1 MFFENIIFGVIF
13 LKKPSYEEIFDI
25 QRKVNIVDIIRDYIP
40 LTKKGKNYFGICPF
54 HDDHNPSMSVSS
66 DKQMYKCFVCGA
78 AGNVFNFVK
87 DFKNINYY
95 EAVKEVANKVGIII
109 DIDSYRS
116 KEDIKYK
123 DQYDIYDLSN
133 KYYQNNLNTPLGKI
147 ARSYLEKRNINED
160 IIKKFQIG
168 LSFNDNKLTS
178 FLESKGYS
186 KDLLVRSGIGII
198 SNDGKINDIY
208 RNRIMFPL
216 WDINGKV
223 IGFSGRIYEGNDTS
237 KYINTMETDIFKK
250 GSLLYN
256 YDNARK
262 SILDKDKIIICEGFM
277 DVIRLY
283 TIGIDNA
290 VATMGTAVTKEQL
303 NLIRK
308 LTNNVVLM
316 FDGDKAGEKA
326 TFSFLELSKNMDFN
340 IEIVRLEEDLDPD
353 DYIIKKGKDKMLEH
367 LSKGI
372 NSFDYT
378 LLNLKNNYNFNNPED
393 ISKFITSISEKI
405 SNIED
410 DVIRD
415 LEIKKISKLTNVDV
429 DIIKSKIK
437 AKEKKIE
444 VVKQPSIKFKENK
457 YDKASKLI
465 LFNMIRHNNI
475 IQYYFN
481 NLSYL
486 PDEIDR
492 KLASEI
498 VLFYKKYKSFNLVDF
513 ITYLGDNSELVK
525 RVSYI
530 DSLSYSENYTMEEID
545 NYFDTIK
552 EFSNKKQIENL
563 QKQLKNET
571 NDVVRKEIAKKIMEK
586 LNEGKK

>member
-1 MFFENIIFGVIF
+1 MS
-13 LKKPSYEEIFDI
+13 KPSYEEIFDI
-25 QRKVNIVDIIRDYIP
+25 QRKINIVDVIRDYIP

-54 HDDHNPSMSVSS
+54 HDDHNPSMSVSP

-87 DFKNINYY
+87 DYKNINYY
-95 EAVKEVANKVGIII
+95 EAVKEVANKVGISI
-109 DIDSYRS
+109 DIDTYKP
-116 KEDIKYK
+116 KEDIKFK
-123 DQYDIYDLSN
+123 DEYDIYDLSN
-133 KYYQNNLNTPLGKI
+133 KFYQNNLNTSLGKI
-147 ARSYLEKRNINED
+147 ARNYLTSRNINDD
-160 IIKKFQIG
+160 IIKRFQIG

-178 FLESKGYS
+178 LLESKGYS
-186 KDLLVRSGIGII
+186 KELLVRSGICII
-198 SNDGKINDIY
+198 NDSGKVSDIY

-223 IGFSGRIYEGNDTS
+223 IGFSGRIYEGKDQS

-262 SILDKDKIIICEGFM
+262 SILDKDEIIICEGFM

-283 TIGIDNA
+283 TIGVENV
-290 VATMGTAVTKEQL
+290 VATMGTAITKEQL
-303 NLIRK
+303 SLIRK
-308 LTNNVVLM
+308 LTNNVILM
-316 FDGDKAGEKA
+316 FDGDAAGEKA
-326 TFSFLELSKNMDFN
+326 TLSFIELSKDIDFN
-340 IEIVRLEEDLDPD
+340 INIVRLEEDLDPD
-353 DYIIKKGKDKMLEH
+353 DYILKKGKDKMMEH
-367 LSKGI
+367 LSKPI
-372 NSFDYT
+372 NSFDYA
-378 LLNLKNNYNFNNPED
+378 LYNLKNNYNFNNPED
-393 ISKFITSISEKI
+393 VSKFISSISDRL

-415 LEIKKISKLTNVDV
+415 LEIKKISKLTDVDS

-437 AKEKKIE
+437 KKDKEVKIE
-444 VVKQPSIKFKENK
+444 VKPVIKFKENK
-457 YDKASKLI
+457 YDKASKII

-486 PDEIDR
+486 PDELDR
-492 KLASEI
+492 RLASEI
-498 VLFYKKYKSFNLVDF
+498 VLFFKKYNSFNLIDF

-525 RVSYI
+525 RVSFI
-530 DSLSYSENYTMEEID
+530 DSLEISENYTMEEID
-545 NYFDTIK
+545 NCFDTIK

-563 QKQLKNET
+563 QNKLKTET
-571 NDVVRKEIAKKIMEK
+571 NDIVRKEIAKKIIEIKSKM
-586 LNEGKK
+586 

>member
-1 MFFENIIFGVIF
+1 MS
-13 LKKPSYEEIFDI
+13 KPSNEEIFDI
-25 QRKVNIVDIIRDYIP
+25 QRKVNIVDVIRDYIP

-54 HDDHNPSMSVSS
+54 HDDHNPSMSVSPE
-66 DKQMYKCFVCGA
+66 KQMYKCFVCGA

-87 DFKNINYY
+87 DYKNINFY
-95 EAVKEVANKVGIII
+95 EAVKEVADKVGISI
-109 DIDSYRS
+109 DIGSYKP
-116 KEDIKYK
+116 KEDIKFK

-133 KYYQNNLNTPLGKI
+133 KFYQNNLNTPLGKI
-147 ARSYLEKRNINED
+147 ARSYLANRNIDDD
-160 IIKKFQIG
+160 IIKTFQIG
-168 LSFNDNKLTS
+168 LSFSDNKLTS
-178 FLESKGYS
+178 LLESKGYS
-186 KDLLVRSGIGII
+186 KDLLVKSGIGVI
-198 SNDGKINDIY
+198 SNDGKVSDIY

-216 WDINGKV
+216 WDTNGKV
-223 IGFSGRIYEGNDTS
+223 IGFSGRIYEGSDTS

-256 YDNARK
+256 FDNARK
-262 SILDKDKIIICEGFM
+262 SILEKDEIIICEGFM

-283 TIGIDNA
+283 TIGVTNA

-308 LTNNVVLM
+308 LTNNVILL

-326 TFSFLELSKNMDFN
+326 TLSFIDLSKDIDFN
-340 IEIVRLEEDLDPD
+340 IGIIRLEEDLDPD
-353 DYIIKKGKDKMLEH
+353 DYIIQKGKDKMMEH
-367 LSKGI
+367 LSKPI
-372 NSFDYT
+372 NSFDYS

-393 ISKFITSISEKI
+393 ISKFISSISDKI

-437 AKEKKIE
+437 VKEKKEI
-444 VVKQPSIKFKENK
+444 KIDIKPNIKFKENK

-465 LFNMIRHNNI
+465 LFNMINHVNI

-498 VLFYKKYKSFNLVDF
+498 VLFYKKYNSFNLVDF

-525 RVSYI
+525 RVSFI
-530 DSLSYSENYTMEEID
+530 DSLELNKEYTMEEID

-552 EFSNKKQIENL
+552 EFSSKKQIENL
-563 QKQLKNET
+563 QEKLKNET
-571 NDVVRKEIAKKIMEK
+571 NDVVRKEIAKKIIDIKM
-586 LNEGKK
+586 NQGKK

>member
-1 MFFENIIFGVIF
+1 MS
-13 LKKPSYEEIFDI
+13 KPSYEEIFDI
-25 QRKVNIVDIIRDYIP
+25 QRKINIVDVIRDYIP

-54 HDDHNPSMSVSS
+54 HDDHNPSMSVSP

-87 DFKNINYY
+87 DYKNINYY
-95 EAVKEVANKVGIII
+95 EAVKEVANKVGISI
-109 DIDSYRS
+109 DIDTYKP
-116 KEDIKYK
+116 KEDIKFK
-123 DQYDIYDLSN
+123 DEYDIYDLSN
-133 KYYQNNLNTPLGKI
+133 KFYQNNLNTSLGKI
-147 ARSYLEKRNINED
+147 ARNYLTSRNINDD
-160 IIKKFQIG
+160 IIKRFQIG

-178 FLESKGYS
+178 LLESKGYS
-186 KDLLVRSGIGII
+186 KELLVRSGICII
-198 SNDGKINDIY
+198 NDSGNVSDIY

-223 IGFSGRIYEGNDTS
+223 IGFSGRIYEGKDQS

-262 SILDKDKIIICEGFM
+262 SILDKDEIIICEGFM

-283 TIGIDNA
+283 TIGVENV
-290 VATMGTAVTKEQL
+290 VATMGTAITKEQL
-303 NLIRK
+303 SLIRK
-308 LTNNVVLM
+308 LTNNVILM
-316 FDGDKAGEKA
+316 FDGDAAGEKA
-326 TFSFLELSKNMDFN
+326 TLSFIELSKDIDFN
-340 IEIVRLEEDLDPD
+340 INIVRLEEDLDPD
-353 DYIIKKGKDKMLEH
+353 DYILKKGKDKMMEH
-367 LSKGI
+367 LSKPI
-372 NSFDYT
+372 NSFDYA
-378 LLNLKNNYNFNNPED
+378 LYNLKNNYNFNNPED
-393 ISKFITSISEKI
+393 VSKFISSISDRL

-415 LEIKKISKLTNVDV
+415 LEIKKISKLTDVDS

-437 AKEKKIE
+437 KKDKEVKIE
-444 VVKQPSIKFKENK
+444 VKPVIKFKENK
-457 YDKASKLI
+457 YDKASKII

-486 PDEIDR
+486 PDELDR
-492 KLASEI
+492 RLASEI
-498 VLFYKKYKSFNLVDF
+498 VLFFKKYNSFNLIDF

-525 RVSYI
+525 RVSFI
-530 DSLSYSENYTMEEID
+530 DSLEISENYTMEEID
-545 NYFDTIK
+545 NCFDTIK

-563 QKQLKNET
+563 QNKLKTET
-571 NDVVRKEIAKKIMEK
+571 NDIVRKEIAKKIIEIKSKM
-586 LNEGKK
+586 

>member
-1 MFFENIIFGVIF
+1 MS
-13 LKKPSYEEIFDI
+13 KPSYEEIFDI
-25 QRKVNIVDIIRDYIP
+25 QRKINIVDVIRDYIP

-54 HDDHNPSMSVSS
+54 HDDHNPSMSVSP

-87 DFKNINYY
+87 DYKNINYY
-95 EAVKEVANKVGIII
+95 EAVKEVANKVGISI
-109 DIDSYRS
+109 DIDTYTP
-116 KEDIKYK
+116 KEDIKFK
-123 DQYDIYDLSN
+123 DEYDIYDLSN
-133 KYYQNNLNTPLGKI
+133 KFYQNNLNTNLGKI
-147 ARSYLEKRNINED
+147 ARNYLTSRNINDD
-160 IIKKFQIG
+160 IIKRFQIG
-168 LSFNDNKLTS
+168 LSFSDNKLTD
-178 FLESKGYS
+178 LLLKKGYS
-186 KDLLVRSGIGII
+186 KDLLVKSGIAVI
-198 SNDGKINDIY
+198 SNDGKVNDIY

-216 WDINGKV
+216 WDTNGKV

-262 SILDKDKIIICEGFM
+262 SILDKDEIIICEGFM

-283 TIGIDNA
+283 TIGIENV
-290 VATMGTAVTKEQL
+290 VATMGTAITKEQL

-308 LTNNVVLM
+308 LTNNVILM

-326 TFSFLELSKNMDFN
+326 TLSFLELSKEIDFN
-340 IEIVRLEEDLDPD
+340 ISIVRLEEDLDPD
-353 DYIIKKGKDKMLEH
+353 DYILKKGKDKMIEH

-393 ISKFITSISEKI
+393 VSKFITSISDRL
-405 SNIED
+405 SSIED

-415 LEIKKISKLTNVDV
+415 LEIKKISKLTNVDS

-437 AKEKKIE
+437 TKTKEIKVE
-444 VVKQPSIKFKENK
+444 VKPSIKFKENK

-486 PDEIDR
+486 PDELDR
-492 KLASEI
+492 RLASEI
-498 VLFYKKYKSFNLVDF
+498 VLFFKKYNSFNLVDF

-530 DSLSYSENYTMEEID
+530 DSLDYNENYTMEEID
-545 NYFDTIK
+545 NCFDTIK
-552 EFSNKKQIENL
+552 EFSSKKQIENL
-563 QKQLKNET
+563 QAKLKTET
-571 NDVVRKEIAKKIMEK
+571 NDVVRKEIAKKIIDIK

>member
-1 MFFENIIFGVIF
+1 MS
-13 LKKPSYEEIFDI
+13 KPSYEEIFDI
-25 QRKVNIVDIIRDYIP
+25 QRKINIVDVIRDYIP

-54 HDDHNPSMSVSS
+54 HDDHNPSMSVSP

-87 DFKNINYY
+87 DYKNINYY
-95 EAVKEVANKVGIII
+95 EAVKEVANKVGISI
-109 DIDSYRS
+109 DIGTYKP
-116 KEDIKYK
+116 KEDIKFK
-123 DQYDIYDLSN
+123 DEYDIYDLSN
-133 KYYQNNLNTPLGKI
+133 KFYQNNLNTNLGKI
-147 ARSYLEKRNINED
+147 ARNYLTSRNINDD
-160 IIKKFQIG
+160 IIKRFQIG
-168 LSFNDNKLTS
+168 LSFSDNRLTD
-178 FLESKGYS
+178 LLLKKGYS
-186 KDLLVRSGIGII
+186 KDLLVKSGIAVIN
-198 SNDGKINDIY
+198 NDGKVNDIY

-216 WDINGKV
+216 WDTNGKV

-262 SILDKDKIIICEGFM
+262 SILDKDEIIICEGFM

-283 TIGIDNA
+283 TIGIENA
-290 VATMGTAVTKEQL
+290 VATMGTAITKEQL

-308 LTNNVVLM
+308 LTNNIILM

-326 TFSFLELSKNMDFN
+326 TLSFLELSKEIDFN
-340 IEIVRLEEDLDPD
+340 INIVRLEEDLDPD
-353 DYIIKKGKDKMLEH
+353 DYILKKGKDKMIEH

-393 ISKFITSISEKI
+393 VSKFITSISDKL

-415 LEIKKISKLTNVDV
+415 LEIKKISKLTNVDS

-437 AKEKKIE
+437 TKTKEIKVE
-444 VVKQPSIKFKENK
+444 VKPSIKFKENK

-486 PDEIDR
+486 PDELDR
-492 KLASEI
+492 RLASEI
-498 VLFYKKYKSFNLVDF
+498 VLFFKKYNSFNLVDF

-530 DSLSYSENYTMEEID
+530 DSLDYSENYTMEEID
-545 NYFDTIK
+545 NCFDTIK
-552 EFSNKKQIENL
+552 EFSSKKQIENL
-563 QKQLKNET
+563 QAKLKTET
-571 NDVVRKEIAKKIMEK
+571 NDVVRKEIAKKIIDIK

>member
-1 MFFENIIFGVIF
+1 MS
-13 LKKPSYEEIFDI
+13 KPTNEEIFEI
-25 QRKVNIVDIIRDYIP
+25 QRKINIVDVIRDYIP

-54 HDDHNPSMSVSS
+54 HDDHNPSMSVSPE
-66 DKQMYKCFVCGA
+66 KQMYKCFVCGA

-87 DFKNINYY
+87 DYKNINFY
-95 EAVKEVANKVGIII
+95 EAVKEVANKVGISI
-109 DIDSYRS
+109 DIGTYKP
-116 KEDIKYK
+116 KEDIKFK

-133 KYYQNNLNTPLGKI
+133 KFYQNNLNTNLGKI
-147 ARSYLEKRNINED
+147 ARNYLTSRDINED
-160 IIKKFQIG
+160 IIKRFQIG

-178 FLESKGYS
+178 LLESKGYS
-186 KDLLVRSGIGII
+186 KELLVKSGIAVINE
-198 SNDGKINDIY
+198 SGKVSDIY

-216 WDINGKV
+216 WDTNGKV
-223 IGFSGRIYEGNDTS
+223 IGFSGRIYEGSDTS

-256 YDNARK
+256 YEYARK
-262 SILDKDKIIICEGFM
+262 SILDKDEIIICEGFM

-283 TIGIDNA
+283 TIGVTNA
-290 VATMGTAVTKEQL
+290 VATMGTAITKEQL

-308 LTNNVVLM
+308 LTNNVILM

-326 TFSFLELSKNMDFN
+326 TLSFIELSKDIDFN
-340 IEIVRLEEDLDPD
+340 IGIIRLEEDLDPD
-353 DYIIKKGKDKMLEH
+353 DYIIKKGKDKMIEH
-367 LSKGI
+367 LSKPM
-372 NSFDYT
+372 NSFDYS
-378 LLNLKNNYNFNNPED
+378 LVNLKNNYNFNNPED
-393 ISKFITSISEKI
+393 VSKFISSISEKI

-415 LEIKKISKLTNVDV
+415 LEIKKISKLTNVDA

-437 AKEKKIE
+437 TKVKEVELE
-444 VVKQPSIKFKENK
+444 VKPSTKFKENK

-475 IQYYFN
+475 IQYYYN

-486 PDEIDR
+486 PDELDR

-498 VLFYKKYKSFNLVDF
+498 VLFFKKYKSFNLVDF
-513 ITYLGDNSELVK
+513 ITYLGDNSDLVK
-525 RVSYI
+525 RVTDI
-530 DSLSYSENYTMEEID
+530 DSLPYDREYIMEEID
-545 NYFDTIK
+545 NYFDTIR

-563 QKQLKNET
+563 QEKLKNET
-571 NDVVRKEIAKKIMEK
+571 NDVVRKEIAKKIIDIK
-586 LNEGKK
+586 INGNKK

>member
-1 MFFENIIFGVIF
+1 MN
-13 LKKPSYEEIFDI
+13 KPSYEEIFDI
-25 QRKVNIVDIIRDYIP
+25 QRKINIVDVIRDYIP

-54 HDDHNPSMSVSS
+54 HDDHNPSMSVSP

-87 DFKNINYY
+87 DYKNINYY
-95 EAVKEVANKVGIII
+95 EAVKEVANKVGISI
-109 DIDSYRS
+109 DIDTYKP
-116 KEDIKYK
+116 KEDIKFK
-123 DQYDIYDLSN
+123 DEYDIYDLSN
-133 KYYQNNLNTPLGKI
+133 KFYQNNLNTSLGKI
-147 ARSYLEKRNINED
+147 ARNYLTSRNINDD
-160 IIKKFQIG
+160 IIKRFQIG

-178 FLESKGYS
+178 LLESKGYS
-186 KDLLVRSGIGII
+186 KDLLVRSGICII
-198 SNDGKINDIY
+198 NDSGKVSDIY

-223 IGFSGRIYEGNDTS
+223 IGFSGRIYEGKDQS

-262 SILDKDKIIICEGFM
+262 SILDKDEIIICEGFM

-283 TIGIDNA
+283 TIGVENV
-290 VATMGTAVTKEQL
+290 VATMGTAITKEQL
-303 NLIRK
+303 SLIRK
-308 LTNNVVLM
+308 LTNNVILM
-316 FDGDKAGEKA
+316 FDGDAAGEKA
-326 TFSFLELSKNMDFN
+326 TLSFIELSKDIDFN
-340 IEIVRLEEDLDPD
+340 INIVRLEEDLDPD
-353 DYIIKKGKDKMLEH
+353 DYILKKGKDKMMEH
-367 LSKGI
+367 LSKPI
-372 NSFDYT
+372 NSFDYA
-378 LLNLKNNYNFNNPED
+378 LYNLKNNYNFNNPED
-393 ISKFITSISEKI
+393 VSKFISSISDRL

-415 LEIKKISKLTNVDV
+415 LEIKKISKLTDVDS

-437 AKEKKIE
+437 KKDKEVKIE
-444 VVKQPSIKFKENK
+444 VKPVIKFKENK
-457 YDKASKLI
+457 YDKASKII

-486 PDEIDR
+486 PDELDR
-492 KLASEI
+492 RLASEI
-498 VLFYKKYKSFNLVDF
+498 VLFFKKYNSFNLIDF

-525 RVSYI
+525 RVSFI
-530 DSLSYSENYTMEEID
+530 DSLEISENYTMEEID
-545 NYFDTIK
+545 NCFDTIK

-563 QKQLKNET
+563 QNKLKTET
-571 NDVVRKEIAKKIMEK
+571 NDIVRKEIAKKIIEIKSKM
-586 LNEGKK
+586 

>member
-1 MFFENIIFGVIF
+1 MS
-13 LKKPSYEEIFDI
+13 KPSNEEIFDI
-25 QRKVNIVDIIRDYIP
+25 QRKVNIVDVIRDYIP

-54 HDDHNPSMSVSS
+54 HDDHNPSMSVSPE
-66 DKQMYKCFVCGA
+66 KQMYKCFVCGA

-87 DFKNINYY
+87 DYKNINFY
-95 EAVKEVANKVGIII
+95 EAVKEVANKVGISI
-109 DIDSYRS
+109 DIGSYKP
-116 KEDIKYK
+116 KEDIKFK

-133 KYYQNNLNTPLGKI
+133 KFYQNNLNTPLGKI
-147 ARSYLEKRNINED
+147 ARSYLANRNIDDD
-160 IIKKFQIG
+160 IIKTFQIG
-168 LSFNDNKLTS
+168 LSFSDNKLTS
-178 FLESKGYS
+178 LLESKGYS
-186 KDLLVRSGIGII
+186 KDLLVKSGIGVI
-198 SNDGKINDIY
+198 SNDGKVSDIY

-216 WDINGKV
+216 WDTNGKV
-223 IGFSGRIYEGNDTS
+223 IGFSGRIYEGSDTS

-262 SILDKDKIIICEGFM
+262 SILEKDEIIICEGFM

-283 TIGIDNA
+283 TIGVTNA

-308 LTNNVVLM
+308 LTNNVILL

-326 TFSFLELSKNMDFN
+326 TLSFIELSKDIDFN
-340 IEIVRLEEDLDPD
+340 IGIVRLEEDLDPD
-353 DYIIKKGKDKMLEH
+353 DYIIQKGKDKMMEH
-367 LSKGI
+367 LSKPI
-372 NSFDYT
+372 NSFDYS

-393 ISKFITSISEKI
+393 ISKFISSISDKI

-437 AKEKKIE
+437 VKEKKEIK
-444 VVKQPSIKFKENK
+444 VDIKPNIKFKENK

-465 LFNMIRHNNI
+465 LFNMINHVNI

-486 PDEIDR
+486 PDELDR

-498 VLFYKKYKSFNLVDF
+498 VLFYKKYNSFNLVDF

-525 RVSYI
+525 RVSFI
-530 DSLSYSENYTMEEID
+530 DSLELNKEYTMEEID

-552 EFSNKKQIENL
+552 EFSSKKQIENL
-563 QKQLKNET
+563 QEKLKNET
-571 NDVVRKEIAKKIMEK
+571 NDVVRKEIAKKIIDIKM
-586 LNEGKK
+586 NQGKK

>member
-1 MFFENIIFGVIF
+1 MS
-13 LKKPSYEEIFDI
+13 KPSYEEIFDI
-25 QRKVNIVDIIRDYIP
+25 QRKINIVDVIRDYIP

-54 HDDHNPSMSVSS
+54 HDDHNPSMSVSP

-87 DFKNINYY
+87 DYKNINYY
-95 EAVKEVANKVGIII
+95 EAVKEVANKVGISI
-109 DIDSYRS
+109 DIDTYKP
-116 KEDIKYK
+116 KEDIKFK

-133 KYYQNNLNTPLGKI
+133 KFYQNNLNTPLGKI
-147 ARSYLEKRNINED
+147 ARNYLTSRDINDD
-160 IIKKFQIG
+160 IIKRFQIG
-168 LSFNDNKLTS
+168 LSFNDNKLTD
-178 FLESKGYS
+178 LLINKGYS
-186 KDLLVRSGIGII
+186 KDLLVKSGISVI
-198 SNDGKINDIY
+198 SNDGKTSDIY

-216 WDINGKV
+216 WDTNGKV
-223 IGFSGRIYEGNDTS
+223 IGFSGRIYEGKDQS

-256 YDNARK
+256 YENARK
-262 SILDKDKIIICEGFM
+262 SILDKDEIIICEGFM

-283 TIGIDNA
+283 TIGVENA

-308 LTNNVVLM
+308 LTNNVILL

-326 TFSFLELSKNMDFN
+326 TLSFIELSKGIDFN
-340 IEIVRLEEDLDPD
+340 IGIVRLEEDLDPD
-353 DYIIKKGKDKMLEH
+353 DYIIKKGKDKMMEH
-367 LSKGI
+367 LSKPI
-372 NSFDYT
+372 NAFDYA

-393 ISKFITSISEKI
+393 VSKFISSITEKL

-415 LEIKKISKLTNVDV
+415 LEIKKISKLTNVDA

-437 AKEKKIE
+437 TKEKKEVKIE
-444 VVKQPSIKFKENK
+444 VKPAIKFKENK
-457 YDKASKLI
+457 YDKAAKVI

-486 PDEIDR
+486 PDETDR

-498 VLFYKKYKSFNLVDF
+498 VLFFKKYNSFNLVDF

-530 DSLSYSENYTMEEID
+530 DSLELSENYTMEEID
-545 NYFDTIK
+545 NCFDTIK
-552 EFSNKKQIENL
+552 EFSTKKQIENL
-563 QKQLKNET
+563 QAKLKTET
-571 NDVVRKEIAKKIMEK
+571 NDVVRKEIAKKIIDIKM
-586 LNEGKK
+586 NEGKR